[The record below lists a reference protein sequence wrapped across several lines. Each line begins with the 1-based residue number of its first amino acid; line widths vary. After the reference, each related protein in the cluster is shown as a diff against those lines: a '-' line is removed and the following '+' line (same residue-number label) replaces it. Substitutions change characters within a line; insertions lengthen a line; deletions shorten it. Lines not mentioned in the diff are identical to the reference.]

1 VPTGIERVELAYA
14 EYLVA
19 AAGDR
24 LQFAAMAL
32 GRLGPLS
39 SKQAERFIRTL
50 PSIWRGEKTAATE
63 GLPRLVRRLRL
74 SLLVHGELGLHAA
87 TRRNQL
93 TPLYL
98 LVSHHH
104 LDRPEVIERLKN
116 RTGCRFIAL
125 VHDVIPVI
133 HPEYVR
139 PGHAPL
145 HEKRMQT
152 VARFADGVIYNSRST
167 EHDFQPFLDRS
178 RRKPRTIVAPLGI
191 DLRPFDSLAP
201 SGYTAPYFVCIGTIE
216 PRKNHLLLLNLWRRF
231 ANQFGSRAPRLYIIG
246 QRGWE
251 NENVIDMI
259 DRCIAIQGLIVER
272 NAPSDAEVVSLLK
285 GARALLLPSFAEG
298 YGLPLAE
305 ALTAGIPALCSDIPA
320 FREVGGQAP
329 EYLDPLDGT
338 SWGAA
343 ILDYAQPESP
353 RRIAQ
358 LERLKSWKVPRWE
371 DHFSAV
377 SALLEAVGDEPPV
390 G

>member
-1 VPTGIERVELAYA
+1 
-14 EYLVA
+14 
-19 AAGDR
+19 
-24 LQFAAMAL
+24 
-32 GRLGPLS
+32 
-39 SKQAERFIRTL
+39 
-50 PSIWRGEKTAATE
+50 
-63 GLPRLVRRLRL
+63 
-74 SLLVHGELGLHAA
+74 
-87 TRRNQL
+87 
-93 TPLYL
+93 
-98 LVSHHH
+98 
-104 LDRPEVIERLKN
+104 
-116 RTGCRFIAL
+116 
-125 VHDVIPVI
+125 
-133 HPEYVR
+133 
-139 PGHAPL
+139 
-145 HEKRMQT
+145 
-152 VARFADGVIYNSRST
+152 
-167 EHDFQPFLDRS
+167 
-178 RRKPRTIVAPLGI
+178 VAPLGI

-377 SALLEAVGDEPPV
+377 SALLEAVGNEPPV